1 MFQVDMAFA
10 LGLIALAAGMALIVW
25 MRIHVEHT
33 SKFCRGV
40 AYLIAILAFLTLLC
54 TSYYG
59 TAYWLKGYFSPRA
72 INHQLQIKN
81 NMMRMQNRHMRR

>member
-10 LGLIALAAGMALIVW
+10 LGLIALAAGMALTVW
-25 MRIHVEHT
+25 MRIHIEHT

-40 AYLIAILAFLTLLC
+40 AYLIVILAFLTLLC

-59 TAYWLKGYFSPRA
+59 TAYWLKGYFGARMTGQY
-72 INHQLQIKN
+72 HQMNKY
-81 NMMRMQNRHMRR
+81 MMRKR